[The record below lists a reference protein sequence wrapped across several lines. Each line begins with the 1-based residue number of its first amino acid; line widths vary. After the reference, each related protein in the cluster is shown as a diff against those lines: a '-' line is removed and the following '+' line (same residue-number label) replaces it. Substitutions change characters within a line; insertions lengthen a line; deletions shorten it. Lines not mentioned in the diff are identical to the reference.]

1 MMIAI
6 AMVMMAMGANAQTEF
21 KAAYNA
27 GDKATYEITSKTTVA
42 TPAGPA
48 ELNIKHTNQYEVK
61 AATAEGFEIESTV
74 TKADIE
80 GVEDMKNDVK
90 FAVYGMIVNQP
101 IVFTT
106 NAAGQPKSIK
116 NWDEVSKKIYE
127 ANAAAIEKV
136 LAAHPEAAQAMPK
149 EQLIAASN
157 AQVTE
162 EFVLAA
168 INPDIFD
175 LNGKTLKSGDEVLDD
190 SEGVKIKKTYTITP
204 ILGTNVVVE
213 KSTVSMT
220 EEETKAFIIGK
231 LKESGAPEEQ
241 IKMIEA
247 NWQQMV
253 AMGMAKVDGNATKTI
268 RVAKNGWVQSVEST
282 ETQSTLGTEIQATSS
297 VKLTDKNF

>member
-1 MMIAI
+1 
-6 AMVMMAMGANAQTEF
+6 
-21 KAAYNA
+21 
-27 GDKATYEITSKTTVA
+27 
-42 TPAGPA
+42 
-48 ELNIKHTNQYEVK
+48 
-61 AATAEGFEIESTV
+61 
-74 TKADIE
+74 
-80 GVEDMKNDVK
+80 
-90 FAVYGMIVNQP
+90 
-101 IVFTT
+101 
-106 NAAGQPKSIK
+106 
-116 NWDEVSKKIYE
+116 
-127 ANAAAIEKV
+127 
-136 LAAHPEAAQAMPK
+136 
-149 EQLIAASN
+149 
-157 AQVTE
+157 VTE

-168 INPDIFD
+168 INPDIFY

-213 KSTVSMT
+213 KSNVSMT